1 MHDQHDDLTDTPAD
15 AQPFALRRIGQ
26 ITIALAAGTVLIG
39 LAMHHFA
46 AASSQPDNTPI
57 VSVVVPSHENAPQ
70 QVTLPATL
78 QALNSAQIYARASGY
93 VRRWLVDIGDPVRA
107 GQPLALID
115 TPEIDQQL
123 RQAEADYQT
132 ALANRALAAT
142 TARRW
147 AAMLKRDAVSQQ
159 DADEKAGDLHARE
172 AAANAASANVE
183 RLRVQ
188 RGFGQVRA
196 PFAGIITS
204 RSAQIGAL
212 IVAGSTTAQPLFTVA
227 DTVRIRAYIHVPQL
241 IAPRVAKG
249 MPVTLLLPEYPGR
262 SFAAVISRSAGA
274 VDPQSGSVL
283 VELLAENPDR
293 ALKPGAYAQARLA
306 LGGDGPAMLHVPSRA
321 VIFRG
326 NGLSV
331 GVVDGHGR
339 VHLQPV
345 TIGTDN
351 GKSVAVRTGL
361 TGSEKVIDTPP
372 DGLTEGDMVRVVA
385 AGK

>member
-1 MHDQHDDLTDTPAD
+1 MSDEPYDDPAED
-15 AQPFALRRIGQ
+15 RPFPLRRIAQ
-26 ITIALAAGTVLIG
+26 VTLVVAAGAALIG
-39 LAMHHFA
+39 VVMHRFA
-46 AASSQPDNTPI
+46 AASSQSDNTPI
-57 VSVVVPSHENAPQ
+57 VSVVAPTREHAAQ
-70 QVTLPATL
+70 DVTLPATL

-93 VRRWLVDIGDPVRA
+93 VRRWLVDIGDQVRA
-107 GQPLALID
+107 GQTLALID
-115 TPEIDQQL
+115 TPELDQQL

-142 TARRW
+142 TAQRW
-147 AAMLKRDAVSQQ
+147 ATMLKRDAVSAQ
-159 DADEKAGDLHARE
+159 DADEKAGEFRARD
-172 AAANAASANVE
+172 AAANAARANVE
-183 RLRVQ
+183 RLKVQ
-188 RGFGQVRA
+188 RGFGAVRA

-204 RSAQIGAL
+204 RAAQIGAL
-212 IVAGSTTAQPLFTVA
+212 IVAGSTSAQPLFTVA
-227 DTVRIRAYIHVPQL
+227 DTGQIRAYIHVPQL

-249 MPVTLLLPEYPGR
+249 MRVALLLPEYAGR
-262 SFAAVISRSAGA
+262 SFPATVSRSAGA

-283 VELLAENPDR
+283 VELLAANPDR

-306 LGGDGPAMLHVPSRA
+306 LGGDAPDALHVPSRA

-351 GKSVAVRTGL
+351 GKTVVVKTGL
-361 TGSEKVIDTPP
+361 KGGEHVIDTPP
-372 DGLTEGDMVRVVA
+372 DGLAEGDVVRVVA